1 MADASLAVQAAIHGR
16 LTGDAT
22 LMGMVTAVHDQV
34 PEDARFPYLAIG
46 DDTAVDF
53 GTKSETG
60 QELTLT
66 LHAWSRAH
74 GRREVKDIL
83 ARIHALLHQ
92 QALTVTGFAHMLTRF
107 EFTQT
112 FRDRDGLTQHGIARY
127 RVVVQ
132 G

>member
-1 MADASLAVQAAIHGR
+1 MADASLAVQAAIHGK

-34 PEDARFPYLAIG
+34 PEDASFPYLAIG

-53 GTKSETG
+53 GTKTEAG

-83 ARIHALLHQ
+83 ARIHALLHH
-92 QALTVTGFAHMLTRF
+92 QALTVTGFTHLLTRF

-127 RVVVQ
+127 RVIVQ